1 LGRVRVDWE
10 LAVTSFAQ
18 QPLDDAIAAQEG
30 GRQLLELEA
39 ALDSVLSLRHAQ
51 RGGVDNV
58 ERRIALL
65 RHEIRLLRP
74 DVGPASSADDV
85 RRQLRSMSEDERKI
99 VASRALYYACH
110 DLITLLA
117 HKYVKGDAIAQ
128 EEGVLYVQDRLQRD
142 DFRRV
147 RNFDPCNGAAF
158 RTYIWQVI
166 SHLLIDFTR
175 SRRRVADTRQSAD
188 AALELD
194 ERNPAAPEAVVAEH
208 QRNEVL
214 AAVLQETSPA
224 VATVGSLRERLRA
237 HLDLSSTERL
247 FLKAM
252 FLHDMSV
259 EEVRE
264 LPGFEMTR
272 SEAWRFYYRL
282 MDRLLDAFKDAGV
295 VPMLR
300 TLLDEREP
308 TLQVTIERQAMTS
321 PIASVT
327 CVRQRDSRSSW
338 CHLARADGVVT
349 GVVMESFTK
358 LRTRLAPWF
367 SPINP
372 ETLVADHVL
381 AARSQVWRSAEPAFI
396 TIDGIAQPLPVGRT
410 QAVVLRRRFAGKIA
424 S

>member
-1 LGRVRVDWE
+1 M
-10 LAVTSFAQ
+10 TSFTQRPFDA
-18 QPLDDAIAAQEG
+18 AIAAEEG

-51 RGGVDNV
+51 RAGVDHV

-85 RRQLRSMSEDERKI
+85 RRQLRSMPEGERKV
-99 VASRALYYACH
+99 VASRALYYACD

-117 HKYVKGDAIAQ
+117 HKYVKGDAIVR

-147 RNFDPCNGAAF
+147 RGFDPCNGAAF

-175 SRRRVADTRQSAD
+175 SRRRVADTRRSAD
-188 AALELD
+188 AARELGD
-194 ERNPAAPEAVVAEH
+194 PSPVVPEAVVADH
-208 QRNEVL
+208 QLNEVL

-224 VATVGSLRERLRA
+224 VATLGSLRERLRA

-247 FLKAM
+247 FLRAM
-252 FLHDMSV
+252 FVHDMSV

-264 LPGFEMTR
+264 LPGFEMAR

-282 MDRLLDAFKDAGV
+282 MDRLLDAFKGAGV
-295 VPMLR
+295 LPMLR
-300 TLLDEREP
+300 TLIDEREP

-321 PIASVT
+321 PIGSVT

-338 CHLARADGVVT
+338 CHLARADGFVT
-349 GVVMESFTK
+349 GVVLESFTK

-372 ETLVADHVL
+372 DTLVADHVL

-396 TIDGIAQPLPVGRT
+396 TIDGITEPLPVGRT
-410 QAVVLRRRFAGKIA
+410 QAVVLLRRFAGKTA